1 MHERAARPDDYDA
14 WVGFWREII
23 VAGPPP
29 TRERWVEHLMRYTM
43 FLEDDG
49 VLAAY
54 NLSYPFGA
62 RGDVRQLAVAPAFRR
77 RGVGI
82 QLMAAVAAKLR
93 AAGCTEWRL
102 EVRADNAAAI
112 ALYRS
117 AGMQPLRDVH
127 SVVMAREACE
137 RFAASRSMR
146 HAAIA
151 VIPADDAALEAT
163 FDFGT
168 GQLQRWR
175 TFRADCPIVRIGFD
189 AMVQI
194 NRAMAPTHG
203 LLFPFIAPDAD
214 VAAHLMAEALP
225 DMPAIYEISLTQPAI
240 YEALLA
246 AGAEPDER
254 YIEFSGSL
262 DAAPSRA
269 TTGS

>member
-1 MHERAARPDDYDA
+1 MHERTARPEDYDA
-14 WVGFWREII
+14 WVGFWRE
-23 VAGPPP
+23 VGVPGPPP
-29 TRERWVEHLMRYTM
+29 SRERWVEHLMRYTM

-54 NLSYPFGA
+54 NLSFPLGA
-62 RGDVRQLAVAPAFRR
+62 RGDVRQVAVDPAFRR
-77 RGVGI
+77 RGVGK

-112 ALYRS
+112 ALYRA
-117 AGMQPLRDVH
+117 AGMRPLRDLHTVK
-127 SVVMAREACE
+127 MARDACE

-151 VIPADDAALEAT
+151 VIPADEAALEAA
-163 FDFGT
+163 FDFGA

-175 TFRADCPIVRIGFD
+175 TFRADCPMVRIGFD

-214 VAAHLMAEALP
+214 VAAHLMAEAVR
-225 DMPAIYEISLTQPAI
+225 DMPASYELSLGQPVIYQ
-240 YEALLA
+240 ALLA
-246 AGAEPDER
+246 AGAEPDEHH
-254 YIEFSGSL
+254 IELTGSL
-262 DAAPSRA
+262 
-269 TTGS
+269 

>member
-1 MHERAARPDDYDA
+1 MHERAARPEDYDA
-14 WVGFWREII
+14 WLGFWREIG
-23 VAGPPP
+23 VPGLPP
-29 TRERWVEHLMRYTM
+29 TRERWALHLMRHTM

-62 RGDVRQLAVAPAFRR
+62 RGDVRQVAVDPAFRR
-77 RGVGI
+77 RGVGK

-102 EVRADNAAAI
+102 EVRAENAAAI

-117 AGMQPLRDVH
+117 VGMRPLRDVH
-127 SVVMAREACE
+127 SLKMSRDACE
-137 RFAASRSMR
+137 RFAASRSGR
-146 HAAIA
+146 HAASA
-151 VIPADDAALEAT
+151 VIPADDAALEAA

-194 NRAMAPTHG
+194 NRAMAPTNG

-214 VAAHLMAEALP
+214 VAAHLMAEAVP
-225 DMPAIYEISLTQPAI
+225 HMPASYEVSLTQPAI
-240 YEALLA
+240 HQALLA
-246 AGAEPDER
+246 AGAVPDEHS
-254 YIEFSGSL
+254 IEFAGSL
-262 DAAPSRA
+262 
-269 TTGS
+269 